1 MNATFDLPTLPL
13 PRARAL
19 ALLNDDHSGVAEIS
33 DLVAGDPGLTVAVL
47 RAANS
52 AISAPVSR
60 VRSPAQAIVRIGIGA
75 TRRIV
80 TGAVVG
86 DAFDHLDHADLHV
99 DALWRHLVATALLT
113 ETLARV
119 GEGATD
125 AFTAGLLHDV
135 GRLAMAS
142 RDPNRYARVVNLARR
157 GVSVRDAEQV
167 MFGTEHGVFGAELAE
182 AWRLPE
188 SVITA
193 IAGHHDTRNPV
204 ALARAVARARDIS
217 MSLGL
222 GDGVI
227 RGGPE
232 TLDPDSADAAVV
244 RELRGT
250 KALLS
255 RVEWYREA
263 IQVL

>member
-13 PRARAL
+13 PRVRAL
-19 ALLNDDHSGVAEIS
+19 ALLNDEDSGVAEMSELI
-33 DLVAGDPGLTVAVL
+33 AADPGLTVAVL

-86 DAFDHLDHADLHV
+86 DAFDDLGHADVHV
-99 DALWRHLVATALLT
+99 DALWRHLIATALLT
-113 ETLARV
+113 ETVARV
-119 GEGATD
+119 GEGTTD
-125 AFTAGLLHDV
+125 AFTAGLLHDL

-142 RDPNRYARVVNLARR
+142 RDPNRYARVVSLARR
-157 GVSVRDAEQV
+157 GVPVRDAEQV
-167 MFGTEHGVFGAELAE
+167 MFGADHGSLGAELAE

-188 SVITA
+188 SIAEA
-193 IAGHHDTRNPV
+193 IAGHHDAQSP
-204 ALARAVARARDIS
+204 APLARAVARARTIS
-217 MSLGL
+217 TQLGL
-222 GDGVI
+222 GDGVV
-227 RGGPE
+227 RGGAE
-232 TLDPDSADAAVV
+232 TLDPDSADGAVV

-255 RVEWYREA
+255 RIEWYREA

>member
-1 MNATFDLPTLPL
+1 MNATFELPTLPL
-13 PRARAL
+13 PRVRAL
-19 ALLNDDHSGVAEIS
+19 ALLSDEAVGVTEIAEV
-33 DLVAGDPGLTVAVL
+33 VASDPGLTVAVL

-52 AISAPVSR
+52 AISAPTSR
-60 VRSPAQAIVRIGIGA
+60 VRSTSQAIIRIGLGA

-80 TGAVVG
+80 MGAVVG
-86 DAFDHLDHADLHV
+86 KSFDGLGRADLHV
-99 DALWRHLVATALLT
+99 DALWRHLVATALLA

-119 GEGATD
+119 GEGTTD

-142 RDPNRYARVVNLARR
+142 HDPNRYARVVNLARR

-167 MFGTEHGVFGAELAE
+167 MFGADHGAIGAELAE
-182 AWRLPE
+182 TWRLPE
-188 SVITA
+188 SIGEA
-193 IAGHHDTRNPV
+193 IAGHHESAPSSS
-204 ALARAVARARDIS
+204 LARAVGRARDIS
-217 MSLGL
+217 AQLGL
-222 GDGVI
+222 GDGI
-227 RGGPE
+227 TRGGDE
-232 TLDPDSADAAVV
+232 TLDPESADASVV

>member
-1 MNATFDLPTLPL
+1 MNPSFDLPTLPA

-19 ALLNDDHSGVAEIS
+19 ALLTDEDSSLQEVSDVITGDH
-33 DLVAGDPGLTVAVL
+33 GLTVAVL

-52 AISAPVSR
+52 AISAPTSR
-60 VRSPAQAIVRIGIGA
+60 VRSPSQAIVRIGVGA

-80 TGAVVG
+80 TGAMVG
-86 DAFDHLDHADLHV
+86 DAFDRLQVAGLHV
-99 DALWRHLVATALLT
+99 DALWRHLIATALLA
-113 ETLARV
+113 ETVARV
-119 GEGATD
+119 GEGTTD
-125 AFTAGLLHDV
+125 AFTAGLLHDI

-142 RDPNRYARVVNLARR
+142 RDPNRYARIVSLARR
-157 GVSVRDAEQV
+157 GVPVRDAEHV
-167 MFGTEHGVFGAELAE
+167 MFGSDHEAVGMELAE

-188 SVITA
+188 SVVEA
-193 IAGHHDTRNPV
+193 IGAHHDEDAKPG
-204 ALARAVARARDIS
+204 LARAVARARGIAGR
-217 MSLGL
+217 LGI
-222 GDGVI
+222 GDGVLL
-227 RGGPE
+227 GGPGD
-232 TLDPDSADAAVV
+232 LDPDSPDAAVV